1 LNEQKP
7 IVNAEKEKHKN
18 ILFFKDLR
26 LSISE
31 WCPFGQNAISTFN
44 SSIDSLKGIKSSLLT
59 GTVDSEPQTTEFNI
73 MPKFTRIMLE
83 DFDRYN
89 WIKFKAFVEYPEE
102 VDQIEVVG
110 THVDKSGFINYGLEM
125 KNIEGK
131 TSNFSLDDTTAIMA
145 DLVEDTSVMMDALL
159 TEFQRRIL
167 TLIYGKTP
175 FRPKFMMAFTTS
187 LLPEQEIAM
196 NYKDGEDQENEINQL
211 VGIAYKF
218 IDLPTKEKMI
228 IGTDGVIFISN
239 DPSQY
244 GHLLSFYSFIRG
256 LQQFQEVFFS
266 RIRKIW
272 DIIKDLREDALH
284 IEREEAIAILQE
296 ELSNLNSDIVLIEEV
311 MNFMMSGWEDMNAIW
326 HQQSGG
332 LNSANQALALQ
343 LDIPREIQ
351 VTAEKIRDMER
362 VSQGLVDEIKGL
374 RDMVNT
380 FAEKRMREMS
390 KLMATNVQQSS
401 DAQLSMAANVKAS
414 RYTGAAVKILSAI
427 SSGALGFKISD
438 LLMKALDELN
448 ADYWG
453 IINPHTG
460 DPVNFFGGYLQVVV
474 GVIIWIITTIIFF
487 RMIKASGDKMK
498 AKKLAD
504 DFNLHLRM
512 PIDKRTTPQKIQK
525 YVDSKDVVFHN
536 VEVTGHRVSWYHKEP
551 KGDDKIF
558 YTLTMAYDLS
568 LGHVVYVH
576 ANTEDKK
583 GDALFTSNFLLK
595 DLKDSGLI
603 TEKDEAHIKK
613 RMGLNTMTGGA

>member
-1 LNEQKP
+1 MEEKKP
-7 IVNAEKEKHKN
+7 VTSAEEGIHKN

-44 SSIDSLKGIKSSLLT
+44 TSLDSLKGVKSSLLT
-59 GTVDSEPQTTEFNI
+59 GTVDNEPQTTEFNI
-73 MPKFTRIMLE
+73 LPKFTRIMLK
-83 DFDRYN
+83 DFDKYN
-89 WIKFKAFVEYPEE
+89 WIKFEAFVEYPEE
-102 VDQIEVVG
+102 VEQIEIVG

-145 DLVEDTSVMMDALL
+145 DLVEDTSIMMDALL
-159 TEFQRRIL
+159 TQFQRRIL
-167 TLIYGKTP
+167 KLIYGDTH
-175 FRPKFMMAFTTS
+175 FRPKFTVAFTSS
-187 LLPEQEIAM
+187 LLPEHETVM
-196 NYKDGEDQENEINQL
+196 DYKDGEDQENEINQL

-218 IDLPTKEKMI
+218 VDLPTNEKAI
-228 IGTDGVIFISN
+228 IGTNGVIFISDN
-239 DPSQY
+239 PAPY
-244 GHLLSFYSFIRG
+244 NHLLSFYSFVRS

-266 RIRKIW
+266 RVRKIW
-272 DIIKDLREDALH
+272 DIIKDLRADILH
-284 IEREEAIAILQE
+284 IEKEEAIGILQE

-311 MNFMMSGWEDMNAIW
+311 MEFMLSGWDDMQAIW
-326 HQQSGG
+326 QDKSAG
-332 LNSANQALALQ
+332 LDSNNLALAQQ
-343 LDIPREIQ
+343 LDISREVLI
-351 VTAEKIRDMER
+351 TAEKIKDMER
-362 VSQGLVDEIKGL
+362 VSNGLVDEIKGL

-448 ADYWG
+448 ADYWQ
-453 IINPHTG
+453 IVNPHTG
-460 DPVNFFGGYLQVVV
+460 NLVNFFGGYLQVIV
-474 GVIIWIITTIIFF
+474 GVTIWIFTTFIFF
-487 RMIKASGDKMK
+487 RMIKASGSKMK

-504 DFNLHLRM
+504 DFNLHLRI
-512 PIDKRTTPQKIQK
+512 PIDKRSTPQKIQK
-525 YVDSKDVVFHN
+525 FVDSKDVVFHN
-536 VEVTGHRVSWYHKEP
+536 IETTGQRISWYHKAP
-551 KGDDKIF
+551 KGDDDIF
-558 YTLTMAYDLS
+558 YTLTMAFDMR
-568 LGHVVYVH
+568 LGHVIYVH

-583 GDALFTSNFLLK
+583 GGAVFTANFLLK

-603 TEKDEAHIKK
+603 TDKDEAHIKN
-613 RMGLNTMTGGA
+613 RMGLNSMGGE